1 MKKKVG
7 IMSMQRIINYG
18 SFLQAFALSHIV
30 KNLGHEVEF
39 VDFKIEPCIIEKEN
53 KLSFTQKLA
62 KFLEK
67 HKSLMNISVFKKF
80 VTKHLNISKVY
91 SILLF
96 ILTILCYFISR
107 EVIEKEMKVGKSSE
121 KMKEKMKEQLEKKNE
136 KNGKTK

>member
-1 MKKKVG
+1 
-7 IMSMQRIINYG
+7 MSPKTKYLNYVTL
-18 SFLQAFALSHIV
+18 FLALGTVI
-30 KNLGHEVEF
+30 
-39 VDFKIEPCIIEKEN
+39 
-53 KLSFTQKLA
+53 LA
-62 KFLEK
+62 
-67 HKSLMNISVFKKF
+67 F